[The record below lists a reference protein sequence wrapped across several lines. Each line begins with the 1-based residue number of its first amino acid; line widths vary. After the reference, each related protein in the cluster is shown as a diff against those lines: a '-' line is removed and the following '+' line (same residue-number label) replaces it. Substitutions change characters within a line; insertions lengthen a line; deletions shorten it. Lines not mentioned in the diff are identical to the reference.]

1 MADID
6 VGQIT
11 EALNNKVDLPT
22 GDSQDG
28 IDFVVE
34 WQKPTADNGY
44 TWYRKYKSGWVEQG
58 GFLSGNWTG
67 ARTFNLPVAMS
78 NTGYTVT
85 NTVGCPNI
93 SGMNGLNWLTGKTK
107 TSITFTSR
115 SLAGNFETNNFSW
128 QVSGMG
134 A

>member
-6 VGQIT
+6 VGQVL
-11 EALNNKVDLPT
+11 EQLNNKVDLPA

-28 IDFVVE
+28 IDFVVD
-34 WQKPTADNGY
+34 WQKPTEENGY

-58 GFLSGNWTG
+58 GISTVSPVVYP
-67 ARTFNLPVAMS
+67 LPMS
-78 NTGYTVT
+78 DTNYTLVC
-85 NTVGCPNI
+85 VPH
-93 SGMNGLNWLTGKTK
+93 LNANAQIYWADFGHTK
-107 TSITFTSR
+107 TTT
-115 SLAGNFETNNFSW
+115 GFEYRTENGIEW